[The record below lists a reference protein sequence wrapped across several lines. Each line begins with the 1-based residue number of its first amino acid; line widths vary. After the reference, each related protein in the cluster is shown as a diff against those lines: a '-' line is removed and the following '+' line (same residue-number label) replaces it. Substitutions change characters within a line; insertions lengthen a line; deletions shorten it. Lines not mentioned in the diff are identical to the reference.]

1 MIFTRIFLFL
11 IIAFA
16 TTIQINAQTIENQ
29 SVLTIKKIM
38 QGEKFVGYSPT
49 NIKWSDDSK
58 TIYFDW
64 NPDRELL
71 RSRYKINIDNP
82 QNIQKVGF
90 EELRAMSNNGTWNK
104 NYTQKVYS
112 KNGDIF
118 LYNLTTNI
126 TRQITNTL
134 NNEYYTYFSADEK
147 YIIYT
152 ADNNV
157 FLWNIA
163 TGTTEQ
169 ITDFRKGN
177 EKSEFSRLE
186 YQEWLYQDQMQY
198 FEVLRERK
206 AKRDLQTQ
214 QRDTLRPERP
224 LSIFYGEKRISNIN
238 VSRDLNFITF
248 RLTKSA
254 NGNGTDYMD
263 YVTES
268 GYANNRGAR
277 VKVGTPQETY
287 ETGIYDRNRDTFYMI
302 DITKIDGIYDKPAY
316 MESYHNDTSAYN
328 SKFEKPRSVIIHGPF
343 YSPKGTNAL
352 LDIRAMDNKDR
363 WLMNLDLATGKMML
377 LDRQH
382 DDAWIGGPGIGGWD
396 YYPGNLG
403 WISDKVFFYQSE
415 ESGFSHLYSMN
426 VKTKAVKQLT
436 EGEFEII
443 EAKLSKDKKTFFI
456 TSNKESAH
464 EHHFYKMPSKGGK
477 MQKITTQKGGNEISM
492 SPNEK
497 WLAIRHSTSNSP
509 WELYLMKNES
519 GATVQKIT
527 ASMTEEFQT
536 YNWRKPEIVQFK
548 AEDGA
553 NVPARIYKP
562 KNPNGA
568 AVIFVHGAGYLQN
581 VHEWWSNYYR
591 EYMFHN
597 LLTDNGYTVL
607 DIDYRAS
614 EGYGRDWRT
623 AIYRHMGGKDLS
635 DQVDGAKYLVESHGI
650 DTERV
655 GIYGGSYGGFITL
668 MAMFNESETFK
679 SGAAIRSVTDWAHYN
694 HPYTNNI
701 LNTPVMD
708 SIAYRKSSP
717 IYFAEG
723 LKGDLLILHG
733 MVDNNVQFQDVVRLS
748 QRLIELGKDN
758 WEMAVYPVEP
768 HGFREPSS
776 WTDEYK
782 RIFRLFQ
789 TTINNE

>member
-1 MIFTRIFLFL
+1 MKIQKSFFLL
-11 IIAFA
+11 II
-16 TTIQINAQTIENQ
+16 TVLISVHVNSQNIKNE
-29 SVLTIKKIM
+29 SVLTIEQIM
-38 QGEKFVGYSPT
+38 QGEKFVGYSPI
-49 NIKWSDDSK
+49 NIEWSDDSK

-64 NPDRELL
+64 NPDGEPL
-71 RSRYKINIDNP
+71 RSKYKINISTP
-82 QNIQKVGF
+82 KNIEKVSI
-90 EELRAMSNNGTWNK
+90 EELRAMTNSGTWNDD
-104 NYTQKVYS
+104 YTQKVYS

-118 LYNLTTNI
+118 LFDLNQNT

-134 NNEYYTYFSADEK
+134 SNEYYPYFSNDEK
-147 YIIYT
+147 HIIYT
-152 ADNNV
+152 SDDNI

-163 TGTTEQ
+163 DGTTTQ

-177 EKSEFSRLE
+177 KRGESSKPT
-186 YQEWLYQDQMQY
+186 YQEWLYNDQLQY
-198 FEVLRERK
+198 FDVLRERK
-206 AKRDLQTQ
+206 MKRELREQ

-224 LSIFYGEKRISNIN
+224 LTIFYGKKRISNMT
-238 VSRDLNFITF
+238 VSHDLNYITF
-248 RLTKSA
+248 RLTKPA
-254 NGNGTDYMD
+254 NGERTDYMD

-277 VKVGTPQETY
+277 MKVGTPQDTY
-287 ETGIYDRNRDTFYMI
+287 EMGVYDRNQDTFYI
-302 DITKIDGIYDKPAY
+302 VDVTKIEGIYDKPAY
-316 MESYHNDTSAYN
+316 MELYHKDTSAYHPTF
-328 SKFEKPRSVIIHGPF
+328 KKPRSVIMHGPF
-343 YSPKGTNAL
+343 YSPKGNHAL

-363 WLMNLDLATGKMML
+363 WLINLDLANGEMTL

-403 WISDKVFFYQSE
+403 WISDNVFFYQSE
-415 ESGFSHLYSMN
+415 ATGFSHLYSMN

-436 EGEFEII
+436 EGKFEII

-456 TSNKESAH
+456 TSNKASAH
-464 EHHFYKMPSKGGK
+464 EHHFYKMSSKGGK
-477 MQKITTQKGGNEISM
+477 MQKITTRKGGNEITV
-492 SPNEK
+492 SPNEE
-497 WLAIRHSTSNSP
+497 WLAIRHSTSNRP
-509 WELYLMKNES
+509 WELYLMKNEN
-519 GATVQKIT
+519 GATEQQIT
-527 ASMTEEFQT
+527 TSMSDDFQN
-536 YNWRKPEIVQFK
+536 YVWRKPEIIRFTAQ
-548 AEDGA
+548 DGA

-562 KNPNGA
+562 ENPNGA

-635 DQVDGAKYLVESHGI
+635 DQVDGAKYLVETHGI
-650 DTERV
+650 DAERV

-668 MAMFNESETFK
+668 MAMFNEAETFK
-679 SGAAIRSVTDWAHYN
+679 SGAALRSVTDWAHYN

-701 LNTPVMD
+701 LNTPVTD
-708 SIAYRKSSP
+708 SIAYRQSSP

-723 LKGDLLILHG
+723 LEGNLVILHG
-733 MVDNNVQFQDVVRLS
+733 MVDSNVQFQDVVRLS
-748 QRLIELGKDN
+748 QRLIELGKNN
-758 WEMAVYPVEP
+758 WEMAVFPVEG
-768 HGFREPSS
+768 HGFQEPAS

-782 RIFRLFQ
+782 RIFKLFQ
-789 TTINNE
+789 TTLRE